1 MKNTFKMILLL
12 IIVLVPLIL
21 LLTNIDTVQR
31 YIRENLVQQNDGN
44 KDEKETDRSIFNISR
59 ETESFGD
66 YST

>member
-31 YIRENLVQQNDGN
+31 
-44 KDEKETDRSIFNISR
+44 
-59 ETESFGD
+59 
-66 YST
+66 